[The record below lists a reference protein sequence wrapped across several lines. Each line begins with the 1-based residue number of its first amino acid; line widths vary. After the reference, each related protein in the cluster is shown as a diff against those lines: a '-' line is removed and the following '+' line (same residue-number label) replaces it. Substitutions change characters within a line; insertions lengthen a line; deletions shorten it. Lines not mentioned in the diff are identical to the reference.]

1 MLIGEKEK
9 GEGRKAAKK
18 LRPRLPRRRPPR
30 PFPGAA
36 VGCRFRPMVTQ
47 SAQRRVLKSLALSC
61 LTLALAG
68 CSTDGESKATAP
80 ARPHGSVAAGAADK
94 SVTLF
99 NGKDLTGW
107 KFKQQDG
114 SEAWK
119 VVSDAKLDPAEPKK
133 LVGTGTGGS
142 ADGVLLR
149 GPIEHGSDI
158 YTDKSFGDIDLHVE
172 FLVPKSSNSGV
183 YLMGRYEVQVLDSF
197 GKPDD
202 KLGQGDV
209 GAIYSAAKPSKNAS
223 KAPGEWQ
230 TFDISFQA
238 PRFGADGKKTQN
250 AKFLSV
256 KLNGQE
262 IQKDVEVKG
271 PTGGQLHNDEQ
282 PTGPLLFQG
291 DHGIVAYRNVRVT
304 AKN

>member
-1 MLIGEKEK
+1 MH
-9 GEGRKAAKK
+9 
-18 LRPRLPRRRPPR
+18 
-30 PFPGAA
+30 
-36 VGCRFRPMVTQ
+36 TQ

-68 CSTDGESKATAP
+68 CSADGETNASATAKSQ
-80 ARPHGSVAAGAADK
+80 GSVAADT
-94 SVTLF
+94 SVVLF

-119 VVSDAKLDPAEPKK
+119 VVPDVKIDPADPKK
-133 LVGTGTGGS
+133 LTAAGHSGMP
-142 ADGVLLR
+142 DGVLLR

-158 YTDKSFGDIDLHVE
+158 YTDQSFGDIDLHVE

-238 PRFGADGKKTQN
+238 PRFDADGKKTQN

-291 DHGIVAYRNVRVT
+291 DHGIVAYRNVRVK